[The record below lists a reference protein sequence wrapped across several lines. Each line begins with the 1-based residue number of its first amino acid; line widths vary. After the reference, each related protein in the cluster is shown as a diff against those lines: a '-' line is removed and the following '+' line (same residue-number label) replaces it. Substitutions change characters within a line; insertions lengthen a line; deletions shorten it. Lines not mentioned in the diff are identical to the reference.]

1 MSPDLLA
8 SSSWLITPDL
18 GLTIWIIVVFGVSL
32 FILSKAV
39 YPRIGQVLDQRA
51 KVINDS
57 IDAAENTRR
66 EADQVL
72 AEYRQRLHDARQ
84 QAEDILDR
92 ARQAAAVH
100 EREARTNAQA
110 RGEQLLEQAR
120 REIDTESRR
129 AIDDIVR
136 DVADLTVLA
145 TERVTRKALTEED
158 QRRLIEEALADLDFS
173 VLSGGAPGDGA
184 QRGGTAAEP

>member
-1 MSPDLLA
+1 MSSVLA

-39 YPRIGQVLDQRA
+39 YPRIGQILDQRA
-51 KVINDS
+51 KVISDS

-66 EADQVL
+66 EADQLLV
-72 AEYRQRLHDARQ
+72 EYRQRLAEARQ
-84 QAEDILDR
+84 QAEEILDR

-100 EREARTNAQA
+100 EREARTSAQE
-110 RGEQLLEQAR
+110 RGEQIIEQAR
-120 REIDTESRR
+120 REIDFESRR
-129 AIDDIVR
+129 AIDDILR

-145 TERVTRKALTEED
+145 TERVTRKSLTDED
-158 QRRLIEEALADLDFS
+158 QRRLIEDALADLDLS
-173 VLSGGAPGDGA
+173 VLG
-184 QRGGTAAEP
+184 GGTGPGGGTGRQP

>member
-1 MSPDLLA
+1 VATIVA

-51 KVINDS
+51 KVITDS
-57 IDAAENTRR
+57 IDAAENTRH

-72 AEYRQRLHDARQ
+72 AEYRQRLQDARQ
-84 QAEDILDR
+84 QAEEILDR

-100 EREARTNAQA
+100 EREARSNAQE
-110 RGEQLLEQAR
+110 RGEQIIEQAR
-120 REIDTESRR
+120 REIDAESRR
-129 AIDDIVR
+129 AIDEILR

-145 TERVTRKALTEED
+145 TEKVTRKSLTEED
-158 QRRLIEEALADLDFS
+158 QRRLIEDALADLDLS
-173 VLSGGAPGDGA
+173 VLGGGAG
-184 QRGGTAAEP
+184 REP

>member
-1 MSPDLLA
+1 MSTPLVA

-39 YPRIGQVLDQRA
+39 YPRIGAILDQRA
-51 KVINDS
+51 KVISDS

-72 AEYRQRLHDARQ
+72 AEYRQRLQDARQ
-84 QAEDILDR
+84 QAEEILDR
-92 ARQAAAVH
+92 ARQAATAH

-110 RGEQLLEQAR
+110 RGDQILEQAR
-120 REIDTESRR
+120 REIDVESRR
-129 AIDDIVR
+129 AVDEILR

-145 TERVTRKALTEED
+145 TERVTRKSLTEED
-158 QRRLIEEALADLDFS
+158 QRRLIEDALADLDLS
-173 VLSGGAPGDGA
+173 VLGGGAGPG
-184 QRGGTAAEP
+184 GGTGREP

>member
-1 MSPDLLA
+1 MPAVIVA

-39 YPRIGQVLDQRA
+39 YPRISQVLDQRA
-51 KVINDS
+51 KVITDS

-66 EADQVL
+66 EADQLLV
-72 AEYRQRLHDARQ
+72 EYRQRLQDARQ
-84 QAEDILDR
+84 QAEEILDR

-100 EREARTNAQA
+100 EREARANAQA
-110 RGEQLLEQAR
+110 RGDQLIEQAR
-120 REIDTESRR
+120 REIDFESRR
-129 AIDDIVR
+129 AIDDILR

-158 QRRLIEEALADLDFS
+158 QRRLIEDALADLDLS
-173 VLSGGAPGDGA
+173 VLGGGAS
-184 QRGGTAAEP
+184 REP

>member
-1 MSPDLLA
+1 MATHLIA

-51 KVINDS
+51 KVISDS

-66 EADQVL
+66 EADQLL
-72 AEYRQRLHDARQ
+72 AEYRQRLQEARQ
-84 QAEDILDR
+84 QAEEILDR
-92 ARQAAAVH
+92 ARQAATVH
-100 EREARTNAQA
+100 EREARTSAQA
-110 RGEQLLEQAR
+110 RGEQILEQAR
-120 REIDTESRR
+120 REIDVETRR
-129 AIDDIVR
+129 VIDEILR

-145 TERVTRKALTEED
+145 TERVTRKTLTEED
-158 QRRLIEEALADLDFS
+158 QHRLVQDALAGLDLS
-173 VLSGGAPGDGA
+173 VLSGGAA
-184 QRGGTAAEP
+184 REP